1 MISEVL
7 TGALDEDC
15 TAITG
20 DAFESCS
27 TFKFVLLASSFGDSF
42 ANDRS

>member
-1 MISEVL
+1 MIPEVL
-7 TGALDEDC
+7 TGALDEDW

-27 TFKFVLLASSFGDSF
+27 QFKCVLVASSFGDSL
-42 ANDRS
+42 AK